1 MILFLAPVVGW
12 SQAIVSTSEG
22 GPWDQTS
29 TWVGGVVPVF
39 NNSSSISI
47 VGPVNVSSTVY
58 NSVTPLVID
67 QTTINTGGILTV
79 DADAQ
84 VNVENAAID
93 LVIAGTG
100 QLQVDGTLVQLP
112 AATFT
117 GTSAS
122 NTFFN
127 AGSTYEHRNTTFGI
141 LLTASWNGASTI
153 LVTGLNSGSDAGG
166 SWLQNIGNFTFNCPN
181 MVAGI
186 ANLNGNLRNI
196 AGTFN
201 VVRTGTT
208 GRLMF
213 TNGAGVVPISIGGDL
228 IIGDGTQAA
237 AFWVTS
243 TGTVTVNV
251 AGTVTVSTT
260 SATPSQNATTGTGI
274 IQINNDGN
282 FLLQSGIWNF
292 LSGAGTGTITLNGGN
307 FIASLGTQV
316 RRTGAGNATV
326 SFIGAGDQ
334 QGIDLAPSLITS
346 GAVNLNLG
354 KSSGNLN
361 LQNDLTIGAY
371 TQTGGALV
379 LGGNALT
386 INGVI
391 NQTTGNINA
400 NSSTNMTIGGA
411 GSISPGL
418 VFSPSP
424 AIFGVL
430 TMNRSGATL
439 NTTSVFEVNTLNLTA
454 GTLTNGNLTIED
466 QGTINVVAGVLTN
479 VPSAAGVYDVNYSNA
494 AALNT
499 SNELPDSPSTALRN
513 LSKPAGGGV
522 LSLTKNIEINGSL
535 TLSAGTFAA
544 GANSILLDGNFTS
557 NGAFTTAVGGAF
569 TFAGATSSLT
579 GSTAPVFRDLTIG
592 GSFTPNLNY
601 GVNGNYIVNPGALV
615 QLGTGGVTFGG
626 TTTITNNGSI
636 FFNAVTIAA
645 TFSMTA
651 PSTILGI
658 AGNFTN
664 TGTFNNGGGTILF
677 NGTTVL
683 SASAVYNDV
692 TVTVTGTVSAANISQ
707 TIAGNLINNGTFNL
721 SNTIAAPTT
730 GNLTWSGSG
739 TLSGSGNT
747 TVADVNVT
755 GASFTYTATGNLT
768 LNDDITGVGTFNS
781 SSPTAGTVIFAGT
794 GSSIAGAGARTFR
807 NLSVTGTLTPAFAY
821 TLAGSGGLS
830 VSGTLVSG
838 STVIFGGTSQ
848 TITGSGTIAFNF
860 VTINVGSTLIV
871 TPNITI
877 NNNLIGNGDITA
889 NGTVTFV
896 GLTMSGTGAKNFT
909 NVTVGTGTL
918 TPNANYSISGNL
930 VVNGTLAAGNATT
943 TFNGNTTISGAGSA
957 TFNFL
962 TVANTLTSRP
972 GTISIV
978 RDFTN
983 NGTFNHAGGTV
994 SFSTAGTVQ
1003 RQILGTSST
1012 VFNNLI
1018 INNVGVA
1025 TDVTNG
1031 LAGGLS
1037 VDIVGTLSFGEENA
1051 VLDADGSGTSVL
1063 RIVSTNDSPAADGRV
1078 GAVTFAGSNITGN
1091 FTVQRFVS
1099 NEATGRFYRYIAS
1112 PVVGASVAQLKA
1124 VIPVTGTFSDPSDGS
1139 SSPPCT
1145 GCISANPSLFSFNE
1159 ATASTFVAFPASGLA
1174 SASSF
1179 TNGRGYSAFFR
1190 HTGLGATG
1198 SIALSFRGTNPSTA
1212 AISLPVSPNASGYS
1226 LVGNPYPSPIVWGAT
1241 GWTRT
1246 NIGDVIVVRNNATG
1260 IHESHGTADNF
1271 VIASGQ
1277 SFWVQSTAL
1286 GAALQIA
1293 QTAKY
1298 SGVASYEFYRSS
1310 DPIADQVEL
1319 HLTKGTT
1326 GVSDNA
1332 RLVVVAGSSLS
1343 SDPFDGFKFNNT
1355 IDNGDG
1361 TNTEVQDVS
1370 IVSSDL
1376 KALHVNAIPSI
1387 SCGQVFNLRITNF
1400 VNSTE
1405 TVVEYKL
1412 NVIPSGSMK
1421 GISWVLRDNFTGL
1434 DVDVSSQP
1442 TYIFSVDNLIPA
1454 SKSSS
1459 RFTLKA
1465 ASASAIDL
1473 SRSVSATASVCSTS
1487 DLSISV
1493 ASQNGLAYSTEINGV
1508 YEPAVLAVGDGS
1520 TISLLVDKNKLINGS
1535 NTIRLKASSGCD
1547 QQFLMGSVVVMKEDA
1562 FEIST
1567 TTGGVLCNTGSLSLA
1582 ATSLQNNANF
1592 KWYLN
1597 EVSTTPVATGSR
1609 FITPFLSDSTTYFV
1623 AAVSPNGC
1631 EGTRVPVNVAFED
1644 IASSLS
1650 VTGSTAVCKG
1660 ESINLSVSSA
1670 MTGGSFK
1677 WYDSPNATNVIATSS
1692 ELNVVSI
1699 QASKSFYVSF
1709 LSSAGC
1715 ESDRVEVKA
1724 EVLSYSP
1731 LLETQNVSSSR
1742 CAGNVQQ
1749 FIATGGGEQASY
1761 KWFDVPNATQPLAQG
1776 FQFETSPIFSD
1787 KTYFLEST
1795 NVEGCRSER
1804 VPVVASVNAIP
1815 SAPVFA
1821 FSQGQIC
1828 NSGETSVR
1836 INNPSAGTLYRW
1848 YSSKLSSQPIYEGV
1862 SMITQALSSRTSYFV
1877 SCVNSS
1883 GCEST
1888 DRKEVFV
1895 DVTQFA
1901 QPTIDSS
1908 NPSRLASNYS
1918 DDNQWYFD
1926 NQELKG
1932 ETSQFLIPNESGV
1945 YDLKVNYNGCFNW
1958 AGSVFVTTVV
1968 TAIEDKRREI
1978 NVYPNPSSDVLRIVI
1993 HDRSPVNAS
2002 LLDLKG
2008 SFVTGIFLSDFTS
2021 GWEGHL
2027 DVKNLAKGIYFLQLS
2042 SGNKKI
2048 VHKVIIN

>member
-1 MILFLAPVVGW
+1 MW
-12 SQAIVSTSEG
+12 SQAIVSTGAG
-22 GPWDQTS
+22 GSWDQGT
-29 TWVGGVVPVF
+29 TWVGGVVPTSS
-39 NNSSSISI
+39 NSSSISI

-58 NSVTPLVID
+58 NSITPLLID
-67 QTTINTGGILTV
+67 QTTVNTGGTLSIDV
-79 DADAQ
+79 SAQ
-84 VNVENAAID
+84 VNIANGAATD
-93 LVIAGTG
+93 LTVAGTG
-100 QLQVDGTLVQLP
+100 QIQVNGTLAQLTG
-112 AATFT
+112 ATFT
-117 GTSAS
+117 GTSAA

-127 AGSTYEHRNTTFGI
+127 AGSTYEHRNTTFGV
-141 LLTASWNGASTI
+141 LLTANWDSASTI
-153 LVTGLNSGSDAGG
+153 LVNGLTAGSNAGA
-166 SWLQNIGNFTFNCPN
+166 SWLQNVGNFTFNCPN
-181 MVAGI
+181 LAAGI
-186 ANLNGNLRNI
+186 ASLEGNLRNI
-196 AGTFN
+196 AGDFS

-208 GRLMF
+208 GRLML
-213 TNGAGVVPISIGGDL
+213 TNSAGVVPVTIGGSL
-228 IIGDGTQAA
+228 FIGDGVQSA

-243 TGTVTVNV
+243 TGTVTVTV
-251 AGTVTVSTT
+251 AQDVVVSST
-260 SATPSQNATTGTGI
+260 SATPSQNATTGTGT
-274 IQINNDGN
+274 IQLGGD
-282 FLLQSGIWNF
+282 FLLQTGIWNF
-292 LSGAGTGTITLNGGN
+292 ESGVGGTGTISLNGGN
-307 FIASLGTQV
+307 FFASSGTQV
-316 RRTGAGNATV
+316 RRTGTGTANMT
-326 SFIGAGDQ
+326 FIGAAPD
-334 QGIDLAPSLITS
+334 QGIDLAPALITS
-346 GAVNLNLG
+346 GAVNLNVA
-354 KSSGNLN
+354 KASGNLN
-361 LQNDLTIGAY
+361 LQTDLTIGSL
-371 TQTGGALV
+371 TQSGGTLV
-379 LGGNALT
+379 LGSHTLT
-386 INGVI
+386 INGAI
-391 NQTTGNINA
+391 TQTAGGINA
-400 NSSTNMTIGGA
+400 NTSTNLIIGGA
-411 GSISPGL
+411 GAISAGI
-418 VFSPSP
+418 VFSPAP
-424 AIFGVL
+424 AIFSIFTL
-430 TMNRSGATL
+430 NRSGATF
-439 NTTSVFEVNTLNLTA
+439 TTNSSIEVNTLNLTA
-454 GTLTNGNLTIED
+454 GTLTNSGTTIIDD
-466 QGTINVVAGVLTN
+466 QGTINVVAGILTN
-479 VPSAAGVYDVNYSNA
+479 ALTPAGVYDVNYANT

-499 SNELPDSPSTALRN
+499 SNELPTAPSSALRN
-513 LSKPAGGGV
+513 LTKSAGGV
-522 LSLTKNIEINGSL
+522 LTLAKNIEINGNL
-535 TLSAGTFAA
+535 TLSGGTFAHGANSITLDGNYVSNAASTTAA
-544 GANSILLDGNFTS
+544 GAN
-557 NGAFTTAVGGAF
+557 F
-569 TFAGATSSLT
+569 TFTNVSATLS
-579 GSTAPVFRDLTIG
+579 GSTAPSFRNLFVNGTLTPSVG
-592 GSFTPNLNY
+592 Y
-601 GVNGNYIVNPGALV
+601 GVTGNYNVGPGATV
-615 QLGTGGVTFGG
+615 NAGSGIVTFGG
-626 TTTITNNGSI
+626 TTLITNNGTMNL
-636 FFNAVTIAA
+636 NAVTIAA

-651 PSTILGI
+651 PSTTLGI

-664 TGTFNNGGGTILF
+664 AGTFNDGGGTILF
-677 NGTTVL
+677 NGTSVL
-683 SASAVYNDV
+683 SATAVYNNV
-692 TVTVTGTVSAANISQ
+692 TVDVGRSVSAANISQ
-707 TIAGNLINNGTFNL
+707 TIAGNLINNGTFSL
-721 SNTIAAPTT
+721 SNTTAAPTT

-768 LNDDITGVGTFNS
+768 LNDDILGVGTFNS

-794 GSSIAGAGARTFR
+794 GSSIAGAGTRTFR

-838 STVIFGGTSQ
+838 STVIFGGTAQ
-848 TITGSGTIAFNF
+848 TITGSGTIAFSF
-860 VTINVGSTLIV
+860 FTINVGSTLIV

-877 NNNLIGNGDITA
+877 NDNLIGNGDITA

-962 TVANTLTSRP
+962 NVANTLTSRP

-1003 RQILGTSST
+1003 QQILGTSST

-1018 INNVGVA
+1018 VNDVGVA

-1031 LAGGLS
+1031 LGGGLS
-1037 VDIVGTLSFGEENA
+1037 VDIVGTLSFGETNA

-1078 GAVTFAGSNITGN
+1078 GAITFAGSNITGN

-1159 ATASTFVAFPASGLA
+1159 ATASTYVAFPASGLA

-1260 IHESHGTADNF
+1260 VHESHGTADNF

-1310 DPIADQVEL
+1310 EPIVDQVEL
-1319 HLTKGTT
+1319 QLTKGTT
-1326 GVSDNA
+1326 GTSDNA
-1332 RLVVVAGSSLS
+1332 RLMVVAGSSLS
-1343 SDPFDGFKFNNT
+1343 SDPYDGFKFNNN

-1361 TNTEVQDVS
+1361 TITEVQDVS

-1387 SCGQVFNLRITNF
+1387 SCGQVFNLRITNY
-1400 VNSTE
+1400 VNSNE
-1405 TVVEYKL
+1405 TVVEYTL

-1442 TYIFSVDNLIPA
+1442 TYSFSVDNSNPA
-1454 SKSSS
+1454 SKSTS
-1459 RFTLKA
+1459 RFTLRA
-1465 ASASAIDL
+1465 ASASTIDL
-1473 SRSVSATASVCSTS
+1473 ARSVSATSSVCSTS

-1493 ASQNGLAYSTEINGV
+1493 ASQSGFAYSAEINGI
-1508 YEPAVLAVGDGS
+1508 YEPAILAVGDGS
-1520 TISLLVDKNKLINGS
+1520 SMSLLVDKNKLINGS

-1547 QQFLMGSVVVMKEDA
+1547 QQFLMGSVVVTKEDA
-1562 FEIST
+1562 FEISSA
-1567 TTGGVLCNTGSLSLA
+1567 TGGALCNTGSLSLT
-1582 ATSLQNNANF
+1582 ATSLQNNATF
-1592 KWYLN
+1592 KWYMN
-1597 EVSTTPVATGSR
+1597 EVSSIPVATGSQ

-1623 AAVSPNGC
+1623 GAVSPNGC

-1644 IASSLS
+1644 IVSSLS
-1650 VTGSTAVCKG
+1650 VTGSAAVCKG

-1692 ELNVVSI
+1692 ELNVASI
-1699 QASKSFYVSF
+1699 QASKSFYVSY
-1709 LSSAGC
+1709 LSAAGC

-1724 EVLSYSP
+1724 EVLSYNP

-1749 FIATGGGEQASY
+1749 FIATGGGEQAIY
-1761 KWFDVPNATQPLAQG
+1761 KWFDGPNATQPFAEG
-1776 FQFETSPIFSD
+1776 FQFETAPIFSD

-1795 NVEGCRSER
+1795 SVDGCRSER
-1804 VPVVASVNAIP
+1804 VPVVTSVNAIP
-1815 SAPVFA
+1815 SAPVVT
-1821 FSQGQIC
+1821 FSQDQIC
-1828 NSGETSVR
+1828 NSGETKVR
-1836 INNPSAGTLYRW
+1836 ITNPGSGISYRW
-1848 YSSKLSSQPIYEGV
+1848 YSTKLSPNSIGEGVVFTTEALSSQ
-1862 SMITQALSSRTSYFV
+1862 TSYFV
-1877 SCVNSS
+1877 SSVNTL

-1888 DRKEVFV
+1888 ERREVV
-1895 DVTQFA
+1895 LEVTQFA
-1901 QPTIDSS
+1901 PPFINVSDPTRLSS
-1908 NPSRLASNYS
+1908 NYKDN
-1918 DDNQWYFD
+1918 NQWFLD
-1926 NQELKG
+1926 NQELKE
-1932 ETSQFLIPNESGV
+1932 ETDQFLIPTVSGV
-1945 YDLKVNYNGCFNW
+1945 YDLKVNVNGCVDW
-1958 AGSVFVTTVV
+1958 AGSVFITTIVTNV
-1968 TAIEDKRREI
+1968 EDNAREI
-1978 NVYPNPSSDVLRIVI
+1978 YVYPNPASDVLRIII
-1993 HDRSPVNAS
+1993 HDQQSVKAS
-2002 LLDLKG
+2002 LLDVKG
-2008 SFVTGIFLSDFTS
+2008 SFVSEISLTS
-2021 GWEGHL
+2021 FNNGWEGQL
-2027 DVKNLAKGIYFLQLS
+2027 EVRNLLKGLYLLQLS
-2042 SGNKKI
+2042 SGGKKL
-2048 VHKVIIN
+2048 VYKVILN